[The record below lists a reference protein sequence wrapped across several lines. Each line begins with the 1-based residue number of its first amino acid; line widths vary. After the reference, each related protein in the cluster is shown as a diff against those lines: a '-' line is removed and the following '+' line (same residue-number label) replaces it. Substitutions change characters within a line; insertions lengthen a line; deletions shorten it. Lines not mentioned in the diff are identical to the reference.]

1 MPFETTLDLL
11 TLRRDDVEESQW
23 PRLSCSQAQQAALAV
38 GDLRLDAGR
47 EVLFQDQGQI
57 RSFDDAHKLVF
68 NRAGQLLELH
78 EQGAI
83 RFLTGAPTPA
93 ERLRIL
99 ATGQVGLGTATPTQA
114 LDVVGTVRATAF
126 QGNGAALTGVRATDA
141 TKVAKAGDTMTGP
154 LTITAAGA
162 GLSITNNAAVGGT
175 LTIGGSVGI
184 GNNTPQERLDVN
196 GRIKSGALSMG
207 PWPANGNYLFFG
219 VNTLDQ
225 THAGNYALLQG
236 SGTDPGRTFLNSPEE
251 IHFRISNVDQLVL
264 NTTGLFG
271 AAKGQGGAELRIAV
285 GRTQPSQWVQYNND
299 GIYVDVD
306 TSDAGFT
313 QTPYYFTSLI
323 GNTNHWLARGS
334 SSIYLPSPNQ
344 FTVYINYGNIT
355 AGNANA
361 MGWYINWIAIG
372 I

>member
-11 TLRRDDVEESQW
+11 TLRRDGVEESQW

-47 EVLFQDQGQI
+47 EVLFQDQGQL
-57 RSFDDAHKLVF
+57 RSFDDTHKLVF
-68 NRAGQLLELH
+68 NRAGNLLELH
-78 EQGAI
+78 EQGDI
-83 RFLTGAPTPA
+83 RFLTGAPTPS
-93 ERLRIL
+93 ERLRL
-99 ATGQVGLGTATPTQA
+99 RADGRVGLGTTTPTQA
-114 LDVVGTVRATAF
+114 LEVVGTVKATAF
-126 QGNGAALTGVRATDA
+126 EGDGAALTGVRDN

-154 LTITAAGA
+154 LSITAVGT
-162 GLSITNNAAVGGT
+162 GLRIAQNATVGGT
-175 LTIGGSVGI
+175 LNIAGRVGI

-225 THAGNYALLQG
+225 TQAGNYALLQG
-236 SGTDPGRTFLNSPEE
+236 SRTDPGRTFLNSPEE
-251 IHFRISNVDQLVL
+251 IHFRINNRDQLVM

-271 AAKGQGGAELRIAV
+271 AAKGPSGVQLRIAV
-285 GRTQPSQWVQYNND
+285 GRTQTDQWVQYSND
-299 GIYVDVD
+299 GIYVDVN

-323 GNTNHWLARGS
+323 GNTNHWEVRGS
-334 SSIYLPSPNQ
+334 SSIYLASPNQ
-344 FTVYINYGNIT
+344 FRVYLNYDGIT
-355 AGNANA
+355 ASIATA
-361 MGWYINWIAIG
+361 WGWYINWIALG
-372 I
+372 L